1 MKKTRW
7 IVLLRDIRKTWVSF
21 LSIIVFVSLGVAIF
35 LGIKWNEP
43 ALSQAMDRYLDEHRY
58 HDLQMVFPYGFTE
71 DDAAAVAAL
80 AGVSAVEGAYNAY
93 GTAQVGGD
101 RCILN
106 IQSLTDTMDHAEVLE
121 GELPAAA
128 DEVAVERLLAEA
140 LELHLGD
147 TLPISALRGGK
158 PCLKNSEFT
167 ITAIVEHPSFTRTET
182 DYSRGFTDIGDGSA
196 DGYVLVAK
204 TAFDTEMYD
213 GCFSQLLIRGT
224 GLDALNS
231 LGSVYQQKA
240 GALKEK
246 LEALGAQRAA
256 LRSDDLY
263 DRAGEQIAD
272 AEQELADG
280 QQELESGKQE
290 YADGEKR
297 LDAAKVQIADGEKQI
312 AENEKKLAD
321 GKQQYADGLAAYA
334 DGAAQ
339 LRAGRATLTAE
350 LEENGYPTDL
360 DEAEKQLKTDRE
372 KAADIKDLLMRT
384 LTQVE
389 LYNED
394 HDSASEE
401 EIKQILVDTLEL
413 LGVSEDI
420 NVETTQ
426 DAKKA
431 VEKAQEY
438 LKKYGS
444 DAVVTATVNVLLPY
458 LKLTADQAGVN
469 TLLGRLDAAD
479 ILLASYTMLDKDTTM
494 LDKDT
499 LLTLLVT
506 IVVNENPDLS
516 VAPETLQAL
525 IDVVDDSLAQLDKGL
540 KGIADYRAGA
550 AALSAASARLAEA
563 SRQIEEGEQQLA
575 DAKKK
580 LAQAKRD
587 YAAGTQKLAQ
597 ARQDIADG
605 EQTLAEN
612 TRLLADAQAELEDFV
627 RYEQWTVQIRT
638 DNPSVATAKFYA
650 QSSRRLCYSMAL
662 LFVFVGLMVCF
673 TSITRSINESQTIAG
688 VQKALGFRS
697 REILAH
703 YMAYSLL
710 AAAIGVLVGYALGFF
725 GIESVVNDA
734 YAKLYV
740 IGAIT
745 NVYVVP
751 EALVIAVVELA
762 LIALATWLPCRKL
775 LRRPAVELLKGENYA
790 GGRTRFY
797 EKWRVWQRMSLY
809 TQTTVNNLMND
820 GARIIAT
827 LVGITGC
834 TALIVMSLSLRSSI
848 LSTPVRHFERI
859 WIYDASLV
867 SDTAVPGGHQALEQV
882 LDESGADYTSVR
894 REAVYIRDETG
905 TLNKADLIVPED
917 AEDLRA
923 FIHLDD
929 YRTGRPLSLTDDGV
943 IVSYTYAKHYG
954 LKAGDTLHL
963 LDTAGRSHDC
973 VVSGISQHYLSS
985 MQVVMTPSCYQH
997 LMGWAAQS
1005 NTLYLRYG
1013 AADRNAVAQKLQ
1025 TTEGYFSL
1033 TDESAKWIAKFQEFS
1048 GSVMLVV
1055 YIGLS
1060 LSVTMALLVLLNL
1073 NIVCVNEKTNE
1084 LVVMR
1089 INGFSIRAVKA
1100 YLYRDNI
1107 VLTALGILGGVGI
1120 GLALGRC
1127 VLEILQKI
1135 GDNFYTTPNLTDC
1148 LIGAGLAA
1156 LFSLAT
1162 NLIALRRVNTLS
1174 VSDLSRV

>member
-147 TLPISALRGGK
+147 TLPIGALRGGK

-167 ITAIVEHPSFTRTET
+167 ITAIVEHPSFTRAET

-297 LDAAKVQIADGEKQI
+297 LDAAKVQIADGETQI
-312 AENEKKLAD
+312 AEYAKKLAD

-350 LEENGYPTDL
+350 LEKNGYPTDL

-394 HDSASEE
+394 PDSASEE

-479 ILLASYTMLDKDTTM
+479 ILLASYTMLDKDTR
-494 LDKDT
+494 
-499 LLTLLVT
+499 LTLLMT

-734 YAKLYV
+734 YAKLSV
-740 IGAIT
+740 IGAIP
-745 NVYVVP
+745 NVSVVP
-751 EALVIAVVELA
+751 EALVIAVVERA

-790 GGRTRFY
+790 GGRTRLY

-1127 VLEILQKI
+1127 VLEILQKS
-1135 GDNFYTTPNLTDC
+1135 GDNFYTTPDLTDC

>member
-80 AGVSAVEGAYNAY
+80 DGVSAVEGAYNAY

-479 ILLASYTMLDKDTTM
+479 ILLASYTMLDKDTR
-494 LDKDT
+494 
-499 LLTLLVT
+499 LTLLMT

-848 LSTPVRHFERI
+848 LSTPVHHFERI

-1013 AADRNAVAQKLQ
+1013 VADRNAVAQKLQ

>member
-80 AGVSAVEGAYNAY
+80 DGVSAVEGAYNAY

-167 ITAIVEHPSFTRTET
+167 ITAIVEHPSFTRAET

-339 LRAGRATLTAE
+339 LRAGRVTLTAE

-479 ILLASYTMLDKDTTM
+479 ILLASYTMLDKDTR
-494 LDKDT
+494 
-499 LLTLLVT
+499 LTLLMT

-725 GIESVVNDA
+725 GIESVINDA

>member
-80 AGVSAVEGAYNAY
+80 DGVSAVEGAYNAY

-167 ITAIVEHPSFTRTET
+167 ITAIVEHPSFTRAET

-231 LGSVYQQKA
+231 LGGVYQQKA

-479 ILLASYTMLDKDTTM
+479 ILLASYTMLDKDTR
-494 LDKDT
+494 
-499 LLTLLVT
+499 LTLLMT

>member
-80 AGVSAVEGAYNAY
+80 DGVSAVEGAYNAY

-469 TLLGRLDAAD
+469 TLLGRLDASD
-479 ILLASYTMLDKDTTM
+479 ILLASYTMLDKDTR
-494 LDKDT
+494 
-499 LLTLLVT
+499 LTLLMT

>member
-80 AGVSAVEGAYNAY
+80 DGVSAVEGAYNAY

-147 TLPISALRGGK
+147 TLPIGALRGGK

-167 ITAIVEHPSFTRTET
+167 ITAIVEHPSFTRAET

-479 ILLASYTMLDKDTTM
+479 ILLASYTMLDKDTR
-494 LDKDT
+494 
-499 LLTLLVT
+499 LTLLMT

-612 TRLLADAQAELEDFV
+612 TRLLADAKAELEDFV

-1127 VLEILQKI
+1127 VLEILQKS
-1135 GDNFYTTPNLTDC
+1135 GDNFYTTPDLTDC

>member
-80 AGVSAVEGAYNAY
+80 DGVSAVEGAYNAY

-128 DEVAVERLLAEA
+128 DEVAVDRLLAEA

-147 TLPISALRGGK
+147 TLPIGALRGGK

-204 TAFDTEMYD
+204 TAFDTEMND

-444 DAVVTATVNVLLPY
+444 DAVVTAAVNVLLPY

-479 ILLASYTMLDKDTTM
+479 ILLASYTMLDKDTRLM
-494 LDKDT
+494 L
-499 LLTLLVT
+499 LMT

-612 TRLLADAQAELEDFV
+612 TRLLADAKAELEDFV

-710 AAAIGVLVGYALGFF
+710 AAAIGVLVGYAIGFF

-929 YRTGRPLSLTDDGV
+929 YRTGRSLSLTDDGV

>member
-80 AGVSAVEGAYNAY
+80 DGVSAVEGSYNAY

-147 TLPISALRGGK
+147 TLPIGALRGGK

-167 ITAIVEHPSFTRTET
+167 ITAIVEHPSFTRAET

-479 ILLASYTMLDKDTTM
+479 ILLASYTMLDKDTR
-494 LDKDT
+494 
-499 LLTLLVT
+499 LTLLMT

-612 TRLLADAQAELEDFV
+612 TRLLADAKAELEDFV

-882 LDESGADYTSVR
+882 LDESGVDYTSVR

-929 YRTGRPLSLTDDGV
+929 YRTGRSLSLTDDGV

>member
-167 ITAIVEHPSFTRTET
+167 ITAIVEHPSFTRAET

-444 DAVVTATVNVLLPY
+444 DAVVTAAVNVLLPY

-479 ILLASYTMLDKDTTM
+479 ILLASYTMLDKDTR
-494 LDKDT
+494 
-499 LLTLLVT
+499 LTLLMT

>member
-80 AGVSAVEGAYNAY
+80 DGVSAVEGAYNAY

-479 ILLASYTMLDKDTTM
+479 ILLASYTMLDKDTR
-494 LDKDT
+494 
-499 LLTLLVT
+499 LTLLMT

-1127 VLEILQKI
+1127 VLEILQKS
-1135 GDNFYTTPNLTDC
+1135 GDNFYTTPDLTDC

>member
-80 AGVSAVEGAYNAY
+80 DGVSAVEGAYNAY

-147 TLPISALRGGK
+147 TLPIGALLGGK

-167 ITAIVEHPSFTRTET
+167 ITAIVEHPSFTRAET

-231 LGSVYQQKA
+231 LGSVYQQKV

-394 HDSASEE
+394 PDSASEE

-413 LGVSEDI
+413 LGVSED
-420 NVETTQ
+420 NDVETTQ
-426 DAKKA
+426 CAKKA
-431 VEKAQEY
+431 VEKAREY

-444 DAVVTATVNVLLPY
+444 DAVVTEAVNVLLPY

-479 ILLASYTMLDKDTTM
+479 ILLASSTM

-575 DAKKK
+575 DAKEK

-612 TRLLADAQAELEDFV
+612 SRLLADAKAELEDFV

-638 DNPSVATAKFYA
+638 DKPSVATAKFYA

-882 LDESGADYTSVR
+882 LDESGVDYTSVR

-905 TLNKADLIVPED
+905 TLNQADLIVPED

-929 YRTGRPLSLTDDGV
+929 YRTGRSLSLTDDGV

-1013 AADRNAVAQKLQ
+1013 AADRDAVAQKLQ

-1127 VLEILQKI
+1127 VLEILQKS
-1135 GDNFYTTPNLTDC
+1135 GDNFYTTPDLTAC

>member
-80 AGVSAVEGAYNAY
+80 DGVSAVEGAYNAY

-372 KAADIKDLLMRT
+372 KAADIKDLMMRT

-444 DAVVTATVNVLLPY
+444 DAVVTAAVNVLLPY

-479 ILLASYTMLDKDTTM
+479 ILLASYTMLDKDTR
-494 LDKDT
+494 
-499 LLTLLVT
+499 LTLLMT

-725 GIESVVNDA
+725 GIESVINDA

>member
-80 AGVSAVEGAYNAY
+80 DGVSAVEGAYNAY

-147 TLPISALRGGK
+147 TLPIDALRGGK

-167 ITAIVEHPSFTRTET
+167 ITAIVEHPSFTRAET

-479 ILLASYTMLDKDTTM
+479 ILLASYTMLDKDTRLM
-494 LDKDT
+494 L
-499 LLTLLVT
+499 LMT

>member
-80 AGVSAVEGAYNAY
+80 DGVSAVEGAYNAY

-147 TLPISALRGGK
+147 TLPIGALRGGK

-479 ILLASYTMLDKDTTM
+479 ILLASYTMLDKDTR
-494 LDKDT
+494 
-499 LLTLLVT
+499 LTLLMA

-612 TRLLADAQAELEDFV
+612 TRLLADAKAELEDFV

>member
-80 AGVSAVEGAYNAY
+80 DGVSAVEGAYNAY

-167 ITAIVEHPSFTRTET
+167 ITAIVEHPSFTRAET

-231 LGSVYQQKA
+231 LGGVYQQKA

-360 DEAEKQLKTDRE
+360 DEAEKHLKTDRE

-479 ILLASYTMLDKDTTM
+479 ILLASYTMLDKDTR
-494 LDKDT
+494 
-499 LLTLLVT
+499 LTLLMT

-540 KGIADYRAGA
+540 KGISDYRAGA

>member
-128 DEVAVERLLAEA
+128 DEVAVDRLLAEA

-147 TLPISALRGGK
+147 TLPIGALRGGK

-479 ILLASYTMLDKDTTM
+479 ILLASYTMLDKDTR
-494 LDKDT
+494 
-499 LLTLLVT
+499 LTLLMT

-612 TRLLADAQAELEDFV
+612 TRLLADAKAELEDFV

>member
-80 AGVSAVEGAYNAY
+80 DGVSAVEGAYNAY

-167 ITAIVEHPSFTRTET
+167 ITAIVEHPSFTRAET

-372 KAADIKDLLMRT
+372 KAADIKDLLMRM

-458 LKLTADQAGVN
+458 LKLTAYQAGVN

-479 ILLASYTMLDKDTTM
+479 ILLASYTMLDKDTR
-494 LDKDT
+494 
-499 LLTLLVT
+499 LTLLMT

-612 TRLLADAQAELEDFV
+612 TRLLADAKAELEDFV

>member
-80 AGVSAVEGAYNAY
+80 DGVSAVEGAYNAY

-321 GKQQYADGLAAYA
+321 GKQQYADGLSAYA

-479 ILLASYTMLDKDTTM
+479 ILLASYTMLDKDTR
-494 LDKDT
+494 
-499 LLTLLVT
+499 LTLLMT

>member
-1 MKKTRW
+1 MKNTRW

-80 AGVSAVEGAYNAY
+80 DGVSAVEGAYNAY

-167 ITAIVEHPSFTRTET
+167 ITAIVEHPSFTRAET

-444 DAVVTATVNVLLPY
+444 DAVVTAAVNVLLPY

-479 ILLASYTMLDKDTTM
+479 ILLASYTMLDKDTR
-494 LDKDT
+494 
-499 LLTLLVT
+499 LTLLMT

-563 SRQIEEGEQQLA
+563 SRQIKEGEQQLS

-1033 TDESAKWIAKFQEFS
+1033 TDESAKWIAMFPEFS

>member
-80 AGVSAVEGAYNAY
+80 DGVSAVEGAYNAY

-147 TLPISALRGGK
+147 TLPIGALRGGK

-167 ITAIVEHPSFTRTET
+167 ITAIVEHPSFTRAET

-444 DAVVTATVNVLLPY
+444 DAVVTAAVNVLLPY

-479 ILLASYTMLDKDTTM
+479 ILLASYTMLDKDTRLM
-494 LDKDT
+494 L
-499 LLTLLVT
+499 LMT

>member
-80 AGVSAVEGAYNAY
+80 DGVSAVEGAYNAY

-321 GKQQYADGLAAYA
+321 GKQQYTDGLAAYA

-339 LRAGRATLTAE
+339 LRAGRVTLTAE

-360 DEAEKQLKTDRE
+360 DEAEKHLKTDRE

-479 ILLASYTMLDKDTTM
+479 ILLASYTMLDKDTR
-494 LDKDT
+494 
-499 LLTLLVT
+499 LTLLMT

>member
-80 AGVSAVEGAYNAY
+80 DGVSAVEGAYNAY

-360 DEAEKQLKTDRE
+360 DEAEKRLKTDRE

-479 ILLASYTMLDKDTTM
+479 ILLASYTMLDKDTR
-494 LDKDT
+494 
-499 LLTLLVT
+499 LTLLMT

-612 TRLLADAQAELEDFV
+612 TRLLADAKAELEDFV

-882 LDESGADYTSVR
+882 LDESGVDYTSVR

>member
-80 AGVSAVEGAYNAY
+80 DGVSAVEGAYNAY

-479 ILLASYTMLDKDTTM
+479 ILLASYTMLDKDTRLM
-494 LDKDT
+494 L
-499 LLTLLVT
+499 LMT

-612 TRLLADAQAELEDFV
+612 TRLLADAKAELEDFV

-882 LDESGADYTSVR
+882 LDESGVDYTSVR

>member
-80 AGVSAVEGAYNAY
+80 DGVSAVEGAYNAY
-93 GTAQVGGD
+93 GIAQVGGD

-479 ILLASYTMLDKDTTM
+479 ILLASYTMLDKDTR
-494 LDKDT
+494 
-499 LLTLLVT
+499 LTLLMT

>member
-80 AGVSAVEGAYNAY
+80 DGVSAVEGAYNAY

-167 ITAIVEHPSFTRTET
+167 ITAIVEHPSFTRAET

-360 DEAEKQLKTDRE
+360 DEAEKHLKTDRE

-479 ILLASYTMLDKDTTM
+479 ILLASYTMLDKDTR
-494 LDKDT
+494 
-499 LLTLLVT
+499 LTLLMT

-612 TRLLADAQAELEDFV
+612 TRLLADAKAELEDFV

>member
-80 AGVSAVEGAYNAY
+80 DGVSAVEGAYNAY

-128 DEVAVERLLAEA
+128 DEVAVDRLLAEA

-147 TLPISALRGGK
+147 TLPIGALRGGK

-167 ITAIVEHPSFTRTET
+167 ITAIVEHPSFTRAET

-479 ILLASYTMLDKDTTM
+479 ILLASYTMLDKDTR
-494 LDKDT
+494 
-499 LLTLLVT
+499 LTLLMT

-725 GIESVVNDA
+725 GIESVINDA

-882 LDESGADYTSVR
+882 LDESGVDYTSVR

>member
-80 AGVSAVEGAYNAY
+80 DGVSAVEGAYNAY

-147 TLPISALRGGK
+147 TLPIGALRGGK

-167 ITAIVEHPSFTRTET
+167 ITAIVEHPSFTRAET

-444 DAVVTATVNVLLPY
+444 DAVVTAAVNVLLPY

-479 ILLASYTMLDKDTTM
+479 ILLASYTMLDKDTR
-494 LDKDT
+494 
-499 LLTLLVT
+499 LTLLVT
-506 IVVNENPDLS
+506 IVVNKNPDLS
-516 VAPETLQAL
+516 AAPETLQAL

-612 TRLLADAQAELEDFV
+612 TRLLADAKAELEDFV

>member
-80 AGVSAVEGAYNAY
+80 DGVSAVEGAYNAY

-360 DEAEKQLKTDRE
+360 DDAEKQLKTDRE

-420 NVETTQ
+420 NVETAQ

-479 ILLASYTMLDKDTTM
+479 ILLASYTMLDKDTR
-494 LDKDT
+494 
-499 LLTLLVT
+499 LTLLMT

-905 TLNKADLIVPED
+905 TLNQADLIVPED

-1135 GDNFYTTPNLTDC
+1135 GDNFYTTPDLTDC

>member
-128 DEVAVERLLAEA
+128 DEVAVDRLLAEA

-147 TLPISALRGGK
+147 TLPIGALRGGK

-167 ITAIVEHPSFTRTET
+167 ITAIVEHPSFTRAET

-231 LGSVYQQKA
+231 LGGVYQQKA

-438 LKKYGS
+438 LEKYGS

-479 ILLASYTMLDKDTTM
+479 ILLASYTMLDKDTR
-494 LDKDT
+494 
-499 LLTLLVT
+499 LTLLMT

-725 GIESVVNDA
+725 GIESVINDA

-882 LDESGADYTSVR
+882 LDESGVDYTSVR

-905 TLNKADLIVPED
+905 TLNQADLIAPED

-929 YRTGRPLSLTDDGV
+929 YRTGRPLSLTDDGF

>member
-80 AGVSAVEGAYNAY
+80 DGVSAVEGAYNAY

-128 DEVAVERLLAEA
+128 DEVAVDRLLAET

-167 ITAIVEHPSFTRTET
+167 ITAIVEHPSFTRAET

-350 LEENGYPTDL
+350 LEKNGYPTDL

-394 HDSASEE
+394 PDSASEE

-444 DAVVTATVNVLLPY
+444 DAVVTAAVNVLLPY

-479 ILLASYTMLDKDTTM
+479 ILLASYTMLDKDTRLM
-494 LDKDT
+494 L
-499 LLTLLVT
+499 LMT

-673 TSITRSINESQTIAG
+673 TSITLSINESQTIAG

-929 YRTGRPLSLTDDGV
+929 YRTGRSLSLTDDGV

>member
-80 AGVSAVEGAYNAY
+80 DGVSAVEGAYNAY

-479 ILLASYTMLDKDTTM
+479 ILLASYTMLDKDTR
-494 LDKDT
+494 
-499 LLTLLVT
+499 LTLLMT

-612 TRLLADAQAELEDFV
+612 TRLLADAKAELEDFV

-725 GIESVVNDA
+725 GIESVINDA

-882 LDESGADYTSVR
+882 LDESGVDYTSVR

-1025 TTEGYFSL
+1025 TNEGYFSL

>member
-80 AGVSAVEGAYNAY
+80 DGVSAVEGAYNAY

-128 DEVAVERLLAEA
+128 DEVAVDRLLAEA

-147 TLPISALRGGK
+147 TLPIGALRGGK

-167 ITAIVEHPSFTRTET
+167 ITAIVEHPSFTRAET

-479 ILLASYTMLDKDTTM
+479 ILLASYTMLDKDTR
-494 LDKDT
+494 
-499 LLTLLVT
+499 LTLLMT

-929 YRTGRPLSLTDDGV
+929 YRTGRSLSLTDDGV

>member
-80 AGVSAVEGAYNAY
+80 DGVSAVEGAYNAY

-128 DEVAVERLLAEA
+128 DEVAVDRLLAEA
-140 LELHLGD
+140 LELRLGD

-204 TAFDTEMYD
+204 TAFDTEMYN

-350 LEENGYPTDL
+350 LEKNGYPTDL
-360 DEAEKQLKTDRE
+360 DEAEEQLKTDRE
-372 KAADIKDLLMRT
+372 KAADVKDLLMRT

-420 NVETTQ
+420 DVETAQ
-426 DAKKA
+426 YAKKA

-444 DAVVTATVNVLLPY
+444 DAAVTAAVNVLLPY

-479 ILLASYTMLDKDTTM
+479 ILLASYTMLDKDTR
-494 LDKDT
+494 
-499 LLTLLVT
+499 LTLLVT
-506 IVVNENPDLS
+506 ILVNKNPDLP

-612 TRLLADAQAELEDFV
+612 TRLLADAKAELEDFV

-894 REAVYIRDETG
+894 REVVYIRDETG
-905 TLNKADLIVPED
+905 TLNQADLIVPED

-929 YRTGRPLSLTDDGV
+929 YRTGRSLSLTDDGV

>member
-147 TLPISALRGGK
+147 TLPIGALRGGK

-479 ILLASYTMLDKDTTM
+479 ILLASYTMLDKDTR
-494 LDKDT
+494 
-499 LLTLLVT
+499 LTLLMT

>member
-80 AGVSAVEGAYNAY
+80 DGVSAVEGAYNAY

-167 ITAIVEHPSFTRTET
+167 ITAIVEHPSFTRAET

-444 DAVVTATVNVLLPY
+444 DAVVTAAVNVLLPY

-479 ILLASYTMLDKDTTM
+479 ILLASYTMLDKDTR
-494 LDKDT
+494 
-499 LLTLLVT
+499 LTLLMT

>member
-80 AGVSAVEGAYNAY
+80 DGVSAVEGAYNAY

-147 TLPISALRGGK
+147 TLPIGALRGGK

-167 ITAIVEHPSFTRTET
+167 ITAIVEHPSFTRAET

-420 NVETTQ
+420 DVETAQ
-426 DAKKA
+426 YAKKA

-479 ILLASYTMLDKDTTM
+479 ILLASYTMLDKDTR
-494 LDKDT
+494 
-499 LLTLLVT
+499 LTLLMT

-612 TRLLADAQAELEDFV
+612 TRLLADAKAELEDFV

-725 GIESVVNDA
+725 GIESVINDA

>member
-80 AGVSAVEGAYNAY
+80 DGVSAVEGAYNAY

-479 ILLASYTMLDKDTTM
+479 ILLASYTMLDKDTR
-494 LDKDT
+494 
-499 LLTLLVT
+499 LTLLMT

-997 LMGWAAQS
+997 LRGWAAQS

>member
-80 AGVSAVEGAYNAY
+80 DGVSAVEGAYNAY

-394 HDSASEE
+394 PDSASEE

-479 ILLASYTMLDKDTTM
+479 ILLASYTMLDKDTR
-494 LDKDT
+494 
-499 LLTLLVT
+499 LTLLMT

>member
-80 AGVSAVEGAYNAY
+80 DGVSAVEGAYNAY

-339 LRAGRATLTAE
+339 LRAGRVTLTAE

-360 DEAEKQLKTDRE
+360 DEAEKHLKTDRE

-479 ILLASYTMLDKDTTM
+479 ILLASYTMLDKDTR
-494 LDKDT
+494 
-499 LLTLLVT
+499 LTLLMT

-612 TRLLADAQAELEDFV
+612 TRLLADAKAELEDFV